1 MNETGGLSIQAIN
14 RIMDLEQ
21 FEFAEEWES
30 QDLNY
35 INAIP
40 PRIPYPSY
48 CVSRRCGWCRFMI
61 KNGEFVTAR
70 SSGGTESSAFAFGD
84 VFNDN
89 KLLATFGR
97 CKSYHISCASIGYH
111 VECSTIASSFG
122 LKKNDFLDVALYSYD
137 PTIKEDKRRREWII
151 NHLQQVIG
159 REVSILPNEI
169 LFMVNKYLVRHY
181 AIASLSCG
189 SQSGRCTIEP
199 LKSVWAEHF
208 CVDGVEYI
216 ANLSNSPKPASRLLW
231 NAPSKREDSFLY
243 ISEDHLGI
251 RKVINDPTDI
261 SHEGQN
267 NSGWW
272 RTLPITSPMLTFSGD
287 GLKLRSFAAAPLNP
301 TISWQ
306 YPMPSAA
313 LRNTAYH
320 AIKKASSSFG
330 MTIEARMVALYF
342 NEPDTTGYSTCW
354 YEGKLIDLHVHKS
367 WESLDFYRELE
378 EEKEK
383 RWPAVKPK
391 SAPYWVYHPLN
402 LGEYV
407 EQVWLHTRNETDDK
421 SVSAQDS
428 RESLQLKSC
437 TETSIAMVTNH
448 SRTLTMGRISA
459 GHGDWKCITK
469 TLTGSIMEVFLNPR
483 LEGISL
489 FAASTV
495 DGGEIDPMPTDP
507 SAPAGED
514 AEADVAGCLEAS
526 LESVDE
532 VVLCKEQSSKDSSD
546 ISGMLFRY
554 TNGKQACVGKFRLDH
569 MQPPLSIAGSEC
581 LYIGI
586 ESSDDN
592 EPVVKRV
599 ALSEPEPEEGL
610 KWTKTPWKG
619 SLVWKFTQEHS
630 DIKHSL

>member
-1 MNETGGLSIQAIN
+1 
-14 RIMDLEQ
+14 MDLEQ
-21 FEFAEEWES
+21 FEFAEEWEW

-40 PRIPYPSY
+40 PLIPYPSY

-84 VFNDN
+84 VFNDT

-97 CKSYHISCASIGYH
+97 CKSDHISCASIGYH

-159 REVSILPNEI
+159 RKVSILPNEI

-189 SQSGRCTIEP
+189 CQSGRCTIEP
-199 LKSVWAEHF
+199 LKNVWAEHF

-216 ANLSNSPKPASRLLW
+216 ANLSNSPKPGSRLLW
-231 NAPSKREDSFLY
+231 DAPSKREDSFLY

-251 RKVINDPTDI
+251 RKVINDLTDI
-261 SHEGQN
+261 LHEEQN

-272 RTLPITSPMLTFSGD
+272 RTLPITSPVLTFSGD

-306 YPMPSAA
+306 YPMPPSA
-313 LRNTAYH
+313 LKNTAYH
-320 AIKKASSSFG
+320 VIKKPSSSFG

-342 NEPDTTGYSTCW
+342 NKPDTTGYSTCW
-354 YEGKLIDLHVHKS
+354 YEGKLIGLHVHKS

-383 RWPAVKPK
+383 RWPAVKSK
-391 SAPYWVYHPLN
+391 SAPYWIYRPLN
-402 LGEYV
+402 PEEYIK
-407 EQVWLHTRNETDDK
+407 QVWLHTRNEADDK
-421 SVSAQDS
+421 SVLSQDS
-428 RESLQLKSC
+428 RQSLELKSC

-459 GHGDWKCITK
+459 GRGDWKCITK

-489 FAASTV
+489 LAASTV
-495 DGGEIDPMPTDP
+495 DGSEVDPLPTDLLA
-507 SAPAGED
+507 SAGED
-514 AEADVAGCLEAS
+514 AEADISGCSEAS
-526 LESVDE
+526 LENVE
-532 VVLCKEQSSKDSSD
+532 EIVLCEEQPGKESSD

-554 TNGKQACVGKFRLDH
+554 TDGKHSCVGKFRLDH
-569 MQPPLSIAGSEC
+569 MQPPLSVAESEC
-581 LYIGI
+581 LYICI
-586 ESSDDN
+586 ESSDDKKS
-592 EPVVKRV
+592 VVKRV
-599 ALSEPEPEEGL
+599 ALSEPEPEPEEGL

-630 DIKHSL
+630 DVSIVFNN